1 MVTSREDIMSTSI
14 ETLKAFVAQL
24 PTDHRDYSGVQRA
37 IEILE
42 NYKPDPRLFAP
53 CCAHCG
59 CPEGDRI
66 GHVPSYCAVQFCP
79 ADTTGGQS

>member
-1 MVTSREDIMSTSI
+1 MQLEERKQVMSTSI

-42 NYKPDPRLFAP
+42 NYKPDPNLFAP

-66 GHVPSYCAVQFCP
+66 GHDDYCAVQFCP